1 MTPQL
6 TSLLHAAGSISK
18 SDMIPYSHR
27 RRSSESRTEA
37 EYTDSTNR
45 SSALQSRGGSDCSSN
60 NERRRG
66 LFSRINIPGTRRW
79 KSRRKP
85 VSEARL
91 REKLIKRAE
100 KGDWGG
106 VRKLISNFE
115 FSDIPEPLPCTKIQS
130 NSSVQMIE
138 EGPHQSSDRRPSYGS
153 RSGDRLSFTGK
164 ESAAAAAAIK
174 AALLDESSATSSSEK
189 PNFGENVL
197 HEMCRYN
204 PPLDVI
210 ETLLVS
216 LRHRRGTTSGRDDT
230 GRTPLHVASA
240 FGAATDVIDAL
251 TRADPSPA
259 SMGDI
264 DGRSPL
270 HIAVRRLAYGATV
283 DNPLEETAQTLPSL
297 RRNSG
302 HDGPAEEE
310 LFARSIKTIAIL
322 KNVMVAYPGKI
333 DFKDEDNSGFA
344 PVDYALD
351 GDVTDEH
358 LLRCLLRRKHSSKQR
373 RSGNSVGSA
382 NTQLTSNL
390 VPTVSRQGS
399 GVSSASSDA
408 QDRSVLHR
416 LEEEE
421 IRDRRKRLEKISSTR
436 RQKKQMKE
444 VLFDV
449 FGIEELLDCG
459 PSDEPPESTQ
469 IDQSLNLSDRSK
481 SDKSSGAATPKSK
494 RRSSKLSSSMSS
506 SKRQVNSTEDD
517 GCRSM
522 TDSAIYNR
530 HLEAYL
536 NDFVADVGL
545 ECYDDDDDFDIYHD
559 PEEDCA
565 EERLGDSTCIG
576 MPPVIEIDIALD
588 DMDDDNLSQC
598 SYVRSG
604 RSVVSEVTVPAIR

>member
-1 MTPQL
+1 MTQQL

-45 SSALQSRGGSDCSSN
+45 SSALQSRGGSDCSFN
-60 NERRRG
+60 KERRGG
-66 LFSRINIPGTRRW
+66 LFSRIKIPGTRRW
-79 KSRRKP
+79 KSSRKP

-115 FSDIPEPLPCTKIQS
+115 FSDIPEPSPSCTNIQS
-130 NSSVQMIE
+130 SSVQVIE
-138 EGPHQSSDRRPSYGS
+138 KGPHQSSDRRPSYGS

-174 AALLDESSATSSSEK
+174 AALLDESSGTSSSEK
-189 PNFGENVL
+189 PNIGENVL
-197 HEMCRYN
+197 HDMCRYN

-240 FGAATDVIDAL
+240 FGAAPDVIDAL
-251 TRADPSPA
+251 ARADPSPA

-264 DGRSPL
+264 DGRTPL
-270 HIAVRRLAYGATV
+270 HIAVRRLAYGAT
-283 DNPLEETAQTLPSL
+283 DENPLEETAQTIPSS
-297 RRNSG
+297 RRSSG
-302 HDGPAEEE
+302 HDVLTEEE
-310 LFARSIKTIAIL
+310 IYARSVRTISIL
-322 KNVMVAYPGKI
+322 KNVMVTYPGKI

-344 PVDYALD
+344 PLDYALD
-351 GDVTDEH
+351 GDVSDEY
-358 LLRCLLRRKHSSKQR
+358 LLRCLLRRKHSSKKR
-373 RSGNSVGSA
+373 RSMNSVASA
-382 NTQLTSNL
+382 GTQLTSNL
-390 VPTVSRQGS
+390 AQTVSRQCS
-399 GVSSASSDA
+399 LVSSASSDA
-408 QDRSVLHR
+408 QDSSVLHR

-421 IRDRRKRLEKISSTR
+421 IRDRRKRLEKLSSTR
-436 RQKKQMKE
+436 SQTKQMKE

-449 FGIEELLDCG
+449 FGIEELVGCG
-459 PSDEPPESTQ
+459 PSAKPPECTQ
-469 IDQSLNLSDRSK
+469 MGLSLNLSDRSK
-481 SDKSSGAATPKSK
+481 SEKSSVDAASKSK
-494 RRSSKLSSSMSS
+494 RRSSKLSMSS
-506 SKRQVNSTEDD
+506 SKRHVTSTED
-517 GCRSM
+517 GCMSM

-536 NDFVADVGL
+536 NDFVDDIGL

-559 PEEDCA
+559 PDEYTA
-565 EERLGDSTCIG
+565 EERLGDSTWIPNCR
-576 MPPVIEIDIALD
+576 PPIIEIDIALD
-588 DMDDDNLSQC
+588 GMDDDNLSQC

-604 RSVVSEVTVPAIR
+604 KSVVSEVTVPAIR

>member
-1 MTPQL
+1 
-6 TSLLHAAGSISK
+6 
-18 SDMIPYSHR
+18 
-27 RRSSESRTEA
+27 
-37 EYTDSTNR
+37 
-45 SSALQSRGGSDCSSN
+45 
-60 NERRRG
+60 
-66 LFSRINIPGTRRW
+66 
-79 KSRRKP
+79 
-85 VSEARL
+85 
-91 REKLIKRAE
+91 
-100 KGDWGG
+100 
-106 VRKLISNFE
+106 
-115 FSDIPEPLPCTKIQS
+115 
-130 NSSVQMIE
+130 
-138 EGPHQSSDRRPSYGS
+138 
-153 RSGDRLSFTGK
+153 
-164 ESAAAAAAIK
+164 
-174 AALLDESSATSSSEK
+174 
-189 PNFGENVL
+189 
-197 HEMCRYN
+197 
-204 PPLDVI
+204 
-210 ETLLVS
+210 
-216 LRHRRGTTSGRDDT
+216 
-230 GRTPLHVASA
+230 
-240 FGAATDVIDAL
+240 
-251 TRADPSPA
+251 
-259 SMGDI
+259 MGDI

-373 RSGNSVGSA
+373 RSG
-382 NTQLTSNL
+382 
-390 VPTVSRQGS
+390 
-399 GVSSASSDA
+399 
-408 QDRSVLHR
+408 
-416 LEEEE
+416 
-421 IRDRRKRLEKISSTR
+421 
-436 RQKKQMKE
+436 KE